1 MIYNKSMKKV
11 ILLPLLLIS
20 IVSRCNSLP
29 PIEEET
35 ETSDTY
41 DLNDRYSTIF
51 SKVSERFNSLSI
63 TRGSRKKES
72 SEYETIY
79 SFASNIA
86 KSFSNLYKHKE
97 YDAHTRI
104 TKWTGKYDRSG
115 KRIIGY
121 QTYSKINLE
130 TGEINI
136 RYSQGEDAD
145 WYYAIV
151 ALDINF
157 DFTNEDIGDFYFATS
172 SLERDFSIVEGRTA
186 SEYIRTGDIITTRND
201 NSLFYERINE
211 YVSLAPSAYLEEN
224 PTIAN
229 SYSEAIISAFGL

>member
-1 MIYNKSMKKV
+1 MKKV
-11 ILLPLLLIS
+11 ILLPLLLIP
-20 IVSRCNSLP
+20 IVSGCNSLQ

-51 SKVSERFNSLSI
+51 SKVSERFNSLSN
-63 TRGSRKKES
+63 TGGSRNKES

-86 KSFSNLYKHKE
+86 KSFSNLYKYKE

-104 TKWTGKYDRSG
+104 TKWTGKYDSSG
-115 KRIIGY
+115 ERMISY

-136 RYSQGEDAD
+136 RSSQGEDVD
-145 WYYAIV
+145 WYYAVV

-229 SYSEAIISAFGL
+229 SYSEAVISAFGL